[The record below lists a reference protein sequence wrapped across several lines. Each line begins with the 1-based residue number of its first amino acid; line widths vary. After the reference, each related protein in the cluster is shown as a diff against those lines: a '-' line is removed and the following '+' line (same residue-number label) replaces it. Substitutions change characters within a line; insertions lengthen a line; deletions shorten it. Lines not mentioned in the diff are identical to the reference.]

1 MTDQTQA
8 IEKAFRDSYSLVV
21 SGLSRQVRDI
31 DLAEEA
37 IQDAFADALRA
48 WPKTGVP
55 SNPGGWIAT
64 VARRRAIDRI
74 RRQKTFARKEELL
87 TSLERV
93 EAERP
98 RVPMFGGTIADD
110 RLQMI
115 FACCHPALAEDKQ
128 VALTLR
134 TLGGLTTREISEA
147 FLVTET
153 TMAQR
158 LVRAKAKI
166 RDAGIPFRVPS
177 ADELGDRLAAVLS
190 VVYLIFNEGYFASS
204 GDVLARTDLA
214 DSAIELGRLLNELL
228 PEDSE
233 VIALL
238 ALMLLQNA
246 RVNARSTDDG
256 EVVLLKDQ
264 DRSLWNQNEIAEGR
278 RLVAEAGAQGDAGQY
293 YLQAAMAAEHCRAES
308 WEETDWRTIVSL
320 YDRLLPITRSPVV
333 ALNRAVA
340 VGQAFGTEA
349 GLSAIGGLEAELDGF
364 HAFHASRGEMF
375 RQSGDDARARV
386 NFDRALH
393 LASNAAE
400 RRMIQGRLVS
410 LDRQENRGA
419 QS

>member
-1 MTDQTQA
+1 MADQTQA

-48 WPKTGVP
+48 WPETGVP

-74 RRQKTFARKEELL
+74 RRQRTFARKQELL

-93 EAERP
+93 EAARP
-98 RVPMFGGTIADD
+98 QVPMFSGTIADD

-115 FACCHPALAEDKQ
+115 FACCHPALAQDKQ

-147 FLVTET
+147 FLVSEP

-166 RDAGIPFRVPS
+166 RDAEIPFRVPS
-177 ADELGDRLAAVLS
+177 TEELHDRLAAVLS

-204 GDVLARTDLA
+204 GEVLARADLA

-228 PEDSE
+228 PGDSE
-233 VIALL
+233 VMALL

-246 RVNARSTDDG
+246 RVNARSSEDG
-256 EVVLLKDQ
+256 EVVLLQDQ
-264 DRSLWNQNEIAEGR
+264 NRTLWSQNEIAEGR
-278 RLVAEAGAQGDAGQY
+278 RLVDGAAERGGVGQY
-293 YLQAAMAAEHCRAES
+293 YLQAAMAAEHCRAKS

-320 YDRLLPITRSPVV
+320 YDRLLPITASPVV

-340 VGQAFGTEA
+340 VSQAFGTEA
-349 GLSAIGGLEAELDGF
+349 GLIAIGGLETELDGF

-375 RQSGDDARARV
+375 RQSGDAARSRV
-386 NFDRALH
+386 EFDRALD

-400 RRMIQGRLVS
+400 RRMIQGRLAS
-410 LDRQENRGA
+410 LDDQ
-419 QS
+419 

>member
-1 MTDQTQA
+1 MADQTQA

-21 SGLSRQVRDI
+21 SGLFRQVRDI

-37 IQDAFADALRA
+37 IQDAFAEALRA
-48 WPKTGVP
+48 WPETGVP

-74 RRQKTFARKEELL
+74 RRQRTFARKQELL

-98 RVPMFGGTIADD
+98 QVPMFSGTIADD

-115 FACCHPALAEDKQ
+115 FACCHPALAQDKQ

-134 TLGGLTTREISEA
+134 TLGGLTTRETSEA
-147 FLVTET
+147 FIVSEP

-158 LVRAKAKI
+158 LVRAKSKI

-177 ADELGDRLAAVLS
+177 TEELHDRLAAVLS

-204 GDVLARTDLA
+204 GDVLARADLA

-228 PEDSE
+228 PGDSE
-233 VIALL
+233 VMALL

-246 RVNARSTDDG
+246 RVNAWSSEDG
-256 EVVLLKDQ
+256 EVVLLQDQ
-264 DRSLWNQNEIAEGR
+264 DRTLWSQDKIAEGR
-278 RLVAEAGAQGDAGQY
+278 RLVDEAAERGGVGQY
-293 YLQAAMAAEHCRAES
+293 YLQAAMAAEHCRAKS

-320 YDRLLPITRSPVV
+320 YDRLLPITASPVV

-340 VGQAFGTEA
+340 VSQAFGTEA
-349 GLSAIGGLEAELDGF
+349 GLVAIGGLETELDGF

-375 RQSGDDARARV
+375 RQSGDAATARV
-386 NFDRALH
+386 EFNRALD

-400 RRMIQGRLVS
+400 RRMIQGRLAS
-410 LDRQENRGA
+410 LDDQ
-419 QS
+419 

>member
-8 IEKAFRDSYSLVV
+8 IEKAFRGSYSLVV
-21 SGLSRQVRDI
+21 SGLSSQLRDI
-31 DLAEEA
+31 DLAE
-37 IQDAFADALRA
+37 DAFADALRA
-48 WPKTGVP
+48 WPETGVP

-74 RRQKTFARKEELL
+74 RCQKTYARKQELL
-87 TSLERV
+87 TSLEGI

-98 RVPMFGGTIADD
+98 RVPMFGVTIADD

-115 FACCHPALAEDKQ
+115 FACCHSALAEDKQ

-134 TLGGLTTREISEA
+134 TLGGLTTEEIAEA
-147 FLVTET
+147 YLVAEA

-158 LVRAKAKI
+158 LVRAITKI

-177 ADELGDRLAAVLS
+177 AEELGERQAAVLS

-214 DSAIELGRLLNELL
+214 DSAIELGRLLKGLL
-228 PEDSE
+228 PGDSE
-233 VIALL
+233 VMALL

-246 RVNARSTDDG
+246 RVNARSSDDG

-264 DRSLWNQNEIAEGR
+264 DRSQWKQDEIAEGR
-278 RLVAEAGAQGDAGQY
+278 QLLAEAAANGDVGQY
-293 YLQAAMAAEHCRAES
+293 YLQAAMAAEHCRAKS

-349 GLSAIGGLEAELDGF
+349 GLSAVGGLEKELDGF
-364 HAFHASRGEMF
+364 HAFDASRGELL
-375 RQSGDDARARV
+375 RQSGDDAKARV
-386 NFDRALH
+386 EFDRALD
-393 LASNAAE
+393 LASNATE
-400 RRMIQGRLVS
+400 RRMIQRRLAS
-410 LDRQENRGA
+410 LDHK
-419 QS
+419 